1 MSMPAPEGSAVHHVA
16 LSRQKYRNPE
26 NPAETRA
33 GRGLKPRWLMAAL
46 KSGKKLEHFVIGTPV
61 KAANTKKMPK
71 RARKAVS
78 K

>member
-1 MSMPAPEGSAVHHVA
+1 
-16 LSRQKYRNPE
+16 
-26 NPAETRA
+26 
-33 GRGLKPRWLMAAL
+33 MAAL

-61 KAANTKKMPK
+61 KAANTKKMPN